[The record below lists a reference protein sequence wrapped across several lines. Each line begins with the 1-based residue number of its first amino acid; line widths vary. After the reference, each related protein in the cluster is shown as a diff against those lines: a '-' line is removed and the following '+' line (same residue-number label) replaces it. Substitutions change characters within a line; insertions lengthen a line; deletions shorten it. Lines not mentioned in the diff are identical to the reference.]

1 MKFPYAMLRDF
12 VETSLDAHQIGD
24 LLTMAGFELE
34 GIEEC
39 EGDHVLDIK
48 VVANRGDGLSVFG
61 LAREVLAK
69 DLAAKPTDLYRQ
81 AVARFPMPDADDPT
95 AGQKTSVAIETDDC
109 SRYACRL
116 FESVHNGAAP
126 EWVQKRLRQ
135 AGQRPISLVVDL
147 TNYVMLELG
156 QPLHAFDMD
165 KLAEG
170 RIVVRHAKPGE
181 RLTTLNGMEHELQSG
196 QMMICDAVGPVA
208 VAGVMGGESSEV
220 SAGTK
225 AVLLESAHFDSLSVR
240 RTRKQ
245 LGLNTDASYRFERSV
260 DPEGVVAAL
269 NRFAQLLAEV
279 PGAAA
284 AVPGVVDVY
293 PKRPTAKSVS
303 VRVSRTNALLGMP
316 VSTSECR
323 EYLERLGF
331 GVEGDGE
338 PFVCAVP
345 TWRPDIEIEDD
356 LVEEIGRVH
365 GYDRIPS
372 TPILGTSTPGGVFGI
387 DAFRDTI
394 VETMLRCGFVQVVS
408 HSLGSSH
415 PLDFDAA
422 RRVTLRNPL
431 APDFANL
438 RDSTLPGLA
447 DAARRNGG
455 RDLHLFEVGHVFVKG
470 EVQIDESWELG
481 ILTTGALNTP
491 HWTGPASPEAD
502 FFSLKGVI
510 EEIARRTGLEVSFGL
525 PRNPDRRL
533 HPTRQAGVL
542 VDGGRLWAGTFGQLH
557 PEVADEI
564 GLPPQ
569 TCVAELDLHVLFP
582 ETADQPKLR
591 LFSRNPAVRR
601 DIAVVVEK
609 RVPFAEIESAIR
621 QACGDTLEKFWML
634 SVYEGKGIPEG
645 SHSIAVAL
653 QLRKMGEN
661 FTDEEANQVRDR
673 AVAALVAVG
682 ATPR

>member
-1 MKFPYAMLRDF
+1 MFPYAMLRDF
-12 VETSLDAHQIGD
+12 VETSLDAYQVGD

-34 GIEEC
+34 GIEER
-39 EGDHVLDIK
+39 EGDRVLDIK

-69 DLAAKPTDLYRQ
+69 DLAATPTDLYRQ
-81 AVARFPMPDADDPT
+81 AVARFPMPDASDPA
-95 AGQKTSVAIETDDC
+95 AGQKTSVTVETDDC
-109 SRYACRL
+109 GRYACRL
-116 FESVHNGAAP
+116 FENVHNGDAP
-126 EWVQKRLRQ
+126 EWIQRRLRQ

-156 QPLHAFDMD
+156 QPLHAFDLKRLD
-165 KLAEG
+165 EG
-170 RIVVRHAKPGE
+170 RIVVRHARPGE
-181 RLTTLNGMEHELQSG
+181 TLTTLNGVAHELQPG
-196 QMMICDAVGPVA
+196 QMMICDASKPVA

-220 SAGTK
+220 LSGTE
-225 AVLLESAHFDSLSVR
+225 AVLLESAHFDALSVR

-269 NRFAQLLAEV
+269 NRFAQLLSQV
-279 PGAAA
+279 PGAATV
-284 AVPGVVDVY
+284 VPGVVDVY
-293 PKRPTAKSVS
+293 PKPPSPKSVS
-303 VRVSRTNALLGMP
+303 VRVSRANALLGMP
-316 VSTSECR
+316 VSPSECR
-323 EYLERLGF
+323 EYLQRLGF
-331 GVEGDGE
+331 GVEGEGE

-356 LVEEIGRVH
+356 LIEEIGRIH

-372 TPILGTSTPGGVFGI
+372 TPIFGTSTPGGVFGI
-387 DAFRDTI
+387 DAFRDTV
-394 VETMLRCGFVQVVS
+394 VETMLRCGFTQVVS
-408 HSLGSSH
+408 HSLGNVH
-415 PLDFDAA
+415 PLDFDES
-422 RRVTLRNPL
+422 RRVSVRNPL

-481 ILTTGALNTP
+481 ILTTGALNPP
-491 HWTGPASPEAD
+491 HWSGPPSAEAD
-502 FFSLKGVI
+502 FYSLKGVV
-510 EEIARRTGLEVSFGL
+510 EEVARRTGLEVCFGL

-542 VDGGRLWAGTFGQLH
+542 VDGGRLWAGTLGQIH
-557 PEVADEI
+557 PDVAEEL
-564 GLPPQ
+564 GLPTH
-569 TCVAELDLHVLFP
+569 TCLAELDLNVLFP
-582 ETADQPKLR
+582 ETTGQPNLR
-591 LFSRNPAVRR
+591 TFSRNPAVRR

-609 RVPFAEIESAIR
+609 KVPFAELERAVR
-621 QACGDTLEKFWML
+621 QACGDLLERFWML
-634 SVYEGKGIPEG
+634 SVFEGEGIPTG

-661 FTDEEANQVRDR
+661 FTDEEANRVRDR
-673 AVAALVAVG
+673 AVAALVEVG